1 MLLRVTQEVACNIG
15 RPEEHNGRNGV
26 VILEWRSDVVLRRIE
41 VRSGRF
47 VGLANL
53 QLVVKGNLPKSD
65 ACDSHVGSQKLL
77 SQT

>member
-1 MLLRVTQEVACNIG
+1 MLFRVTQEVACKKG
-15 RPEEHNGRNGV
+15 RPEEHNGWNGV
-26 VILEWRSDVVLRRIE
+26 VTLERRSDIVLRGIE
-41 VRSGRF
+41 IRSGRF

-65 ACDSHVGSQKLL
+65 ACDSHVGSQKLM